1 MIVLCVRESERERQI
16 SISFFSSQ
24 RCIESQTAYA
34 RIMQSSSSTT
44 TTSLSAGGLDGY
56 PSWGRKRIWKDG
68 RMEEELFP
76 ADGMGIGRAL
86 AGRRGRKIFFLN
98 DDELPSDLW
107 NWLIDLSDLT
117 LVVSGGHEK
126 KLKTGF

>member
-1 MIVLCVRESERERQI
+1 
-16 SISFFSSQ
+16 
-24 RCIESQTAYA
+24 
-34 RIMQSSSSTT
+34 
-44 TTSLSAGGLDGY
+44 
-56 PSWGRKRIWKDG
+56 
-68 RMEEELFP
+68 MEEELFP